1 MKKEDLQQRTRLFCA
16 RIVHM
21 VESMPETRTARTIA
35 PYLLRSTVSIG
46 VKYRGA
52 CRPASAREFINK
64 LKEAECQTD
73 ETLFWLELIEETN
86 IFPPEKIKDLKIEA
100 NELLAIF
107 VSSINTARK
116 NLKQKA
122 KVNLKPKENDGK

>member
-1 MKKEDLQQRTRLFCA
+1 MKKENLQERTMSFCV
-16 RIVHM
+16 RILHM
-21 VESMPETRTARTIA
+21 AESMPETRTSRTIA
-35 PYLLRSTVSIG
+35 SYLLRSAVSIG

-52 CRPASAREFINK
+52 CRPASVREFISK
-64 LKEAECQTD
+64 LKEVECQAD

-86 IFPPEKIKDLKIEA
+86 IFPPEKIKDLKQEA

-116 NLKQKA
+116 NLK
-122 KVNLKPKENDGK
+122 LKTKQATKDVSQS